1 MLIYASLLYVKSA
14 PAAFY
19 TLIYAPYEHRQVPP
33 QIPHHVAC
41 YQHNKGYF
49 LTNYKT
55 GALLRTMAR
64 PRARCSQRRAALA
77 LRRSPAHEA
86 RHVTVYL
93 PTMCTTTYEA
103 HYTTHYTVHYTTYYI
118 HYTCLFAT
126 FTLRQGI
133 RHGAA
138 PPGGIPQPASAHG
151 AVGRSSSAPRTQC
164 PGPGDE
170 ACGSSNTS

>member
-64 PRARCSQRRAALA
+64 PRARCSQRRAATGA
-77 LRRSPAHEA
+77 AA
-86 RHVTVYL
+86 VTRPRGASRDSVL
-93 PTMCTTTYEA
+93 TND
-103 HYTTHYTVHYTTYYI
+103 VHYYVRGALHYSLYCALHDLLYSLNLFVCYVYAATRHTTR
-118 HYTCLFAT
+118 C
-126 FTLRQGI
+126 
-133 RHGAA
+133 
-138 PPGGIPQPASAHG
+138 
-151 AVGRSSSAPRTQC
+151 SSSRGDSAACERTRSCGTFVICATHPMPRAWGRGVRQ
-164 PGPGDE
+164 
-170 ACGSSNTS
+170 